1 MSSIKLR
8 VSISKWGIK
17 FCPPMW
23 PLLKWQL
30 QIDWRIMWSWPFCSD
45 IHSSAGIY
53 YTRVIQKEG
62 PKDDNIY
69 FVCPLHIE
77 VIAAESESRV
87 LVSAS
92 LDYSAWLLM
101 CGVSFWLDRV
111 NFFSSW
117 KKKYWQNT
125 SKWVIRSWRLDF
137 NKVCQDVSVAN
148 ICIINFD
155 WK

>member
-8 VSISKWGIK
+8 ISISKWGIK

-53 YTRVIQKEG
+53 YTSVIQKEG

-111 NFFSSW
+111 NFLVVE
-117 KKKYWQNT
+117 KRNT
-125 SKWVIRSWRLDF
+125 GRILLSGWYVLEDWILIRYVKMFLLLTF
-137 NKVCQDVSVAN
+137 AL
-148 ICIINFD
+148 
-155 WK
+155 